1 MTTNQRAGSSGVRVV
16 LYVRVSTLD
25 QDPASQLHDLRRYAE
40 HRGWTIA
47 DEFID
52 HGISGTKDS
61 RPALNRLMA
70 AARQRRLDVV
80 LVWRF
85 DRFARSTSHLIR
97 ALDEFRSL
105 GVAFCS
111 FSEALDTSTPTGKVM
126 FTVIAAMAE
135 FERALIQ
142 ERVRAGLRRAR
153 AAGVQ
158 LGRPRVGTDLAKA
171 ERLLQSG
178 LSLRGAA
185 KQLGLS
191 DRTLR
196 RRLAITSAN
205 VPAPAPA

>member
-1 MTTNQRAGSSGVRVV
+1 MTKHQNAGSSGVRVV

-40 HRGWTIA
+40 HRGGTLA
-47 DEFID
+47 EEFID

-70 AARQRRLDVV
+70 AARQRRLDAV

-111 FSEALDTSTPTGKVM
+111 FSEALDTSAPTGKVM
-126 FTVIAAMAE
+126 LTVIAAMAE

-142 ERVRAGLRRAR
+142 ERRGRVSVGRGRLVCSSDGL
-153 AAGVQ
+153 G
-158 LGRPRVGTDLAKA
+158 
-171 ERLLQSG
+171 
-178 LSLRGAA
+178 
-185 KQLGLS
+185 
-191 DRTLR
+191 
-196 RRLAITSAN
+196 SA
-205 VPAPAPA
+205 PIS

>member
-1 MTTNQRAGSSGVRVV
+1 MTNPYSAGAPGARVV

-158 LGRPRVGTDLAKA
+158 LGRPRVGTDLPKA
-171 ERLLQSG
+171 ERLLKGG

-196 RRLAITSAN
+196 RRLANTSTNA
-205 VPAPAPA
+205 PAPAPA

>member
-1 MTTNQRAGSSGVRVV
+1 M
-16 LYVRVSTLD
+16 
-25 QDPASQLHDLRRYAE
+25 
-40 HRGWTIA
+40 
-47 DEFID
+47 
-52 HGISGTKDS
+52 KDS

-70 AARQRRLDVV
+70 DARQRRLDVV

-135 FERALIQ
+135 FKRALIQ

-158 LGRPRVGTDLAKA
+158 LGRPRVGTAPL
-171 ERLLQSG
+171 
-178 LSLRGAA
+178 
-185 KQLGLS
+185 
-191 DRTLR
+191 TLR
-196 RRLAITSAN
+196 TDRAVRGRCGSSHPDRILFSSTGKSDAS
-205 VPAPAPA
+205 V